1 MLAIVTYPAYD
12 NNELVNTFNNEYYNK
27 LLEDP
32 TTPLVNRP
40 LMQKKAP
47 GSTLKMVTAI
57 AGLESGVINTTTE
70 VKDEGLFTKA
80 GTPYARCM
88 IYSLNGSNHGY
99 VNVSEALEVS

>member
-1 MLAIVTYPAYD
+1 MTYPAYD

-57 AGLESGVINTTTE
+57 AGLESGVITPQTE
-70 VKDEGLFTKA
+70 IRDEGVYKKA
-80 GTPYARCM
+80 GTPYANCI
-88 IYSLNGSNHGY
+88 IYSLT
-99 VNVSEALEVS
+99 APPTDM